1 MEQKGKP
8 IQSVQ
13 RASDILNCVAAAK
26 HGLTI
31 KELSARLDLNENTVR
46 GLAQTLLHNGLLSRD
61 PVSGSYTLGYDLYVK
76 GQQVYKAQLE
86 QIMGAAYPH
95 LEAIAGQ
102 FNVSACLQVRF
113 HNSIYTVDTVEAPR
127 SLYAYVPKKNM
138 ELPLHASASGKL
150 LLAYLPEEK
159 RQKTLLSLDL
169 DPVTIHTI
177 TERESFA
184 QELDSIYR
192 QGYAMERGEL
202 SDGFHCLAVPF
213 FDPDGSVRGTLSAVA
228 STSVLDPVA
237 DSVFQRLEQA
247 CNRLSHMLARRRP
260 R

>member
-1 MEQKGKP
+1 MEHKGKP

-13 RASDILNCVAAAK
+13 RAVDILNCIAAAK
-26 HGLTI
+26 QGVTV
-31 KELSARLDLNENTVR
+31 KELAARLELNENTVR

-61 PVSGSYTLGYDLYVK
+61 PVSGAYALGYDLYVK

-86 QIMGAAYPH
+86 QIMGAAYPY

-102 FNVSACLQVRF
+102 FNVSTCLQVRF
-113 HNSIYTVDTVEAPR
+113 HNSIYTVDTVESPR
-127 SLYAYVPKKNM
+127 SLYAYVPKKHM

-150 LLAYLPEEK
+150 LLAFLPEEK
-159 RQKTLLSLDL
+159 REKTLLSLEL
-169 DPVTIHTI
+169 DPVTAHTI
-177 TERESFA
+177 TERESFLR
-184 QELDSIYR
+184 ELDTIYQ

-228 STSVLDPVA
+228 STSVLGPVS
-237 DSVFQRLEQA
+237 DSVVQKLEQA
-247 CNRLSHMLARRRP
+247 CNRLSLSLSRRRI